1 MRLRRVVCLIALSI
15 LFSCNNVLASTKV
28 NIRTDSDYL
37 VPDNIIV
44 SDSNKNAILSTP
56 AINAEEKV
64 YDFAGVL
71 TDNEESDLYKQINK
85 FITETNMDLVLVTI
99 KDNPV
104 NSSKDYAHNFYSY
117 NFFRDDGVLLL
128 IDFAESEIYMTT
140 NGKAYDLFPDSRMQP
155 ILKNVY
161 GKIIKKEFYTACSF
175 FVNSISGFVGIGKA
189 EKGEDVVIDVDG
201 TVHKESLI
209 IEALVVAFIGTVIIM
224 IVFVSMNKMVK
235 PANSSREF
243 LIKETMVINDISD
256 TFISSSTTK
265 RRRNKS

>member
-1 MRLRRVVCLIALSI
+1 MRLRKIVCLIIVCI
-15 LFSCNNVLASTKV
+15 LFSCNDVLASTKV
-28 NIRTDSDYL
+28 NIRTENDYL
-37 VPDNIIV
+37 IPENIVV
-44 SDSNKNAILSTP
+44 SDSNKNSILSTP

-64 YDFAGVL
+64 YDFAEVL
-71 TDNEESDLYKQINK
+71 TDNEESALYKQINK
-85 FITETNMDLVLVTI
+85 FVTETNMDLVVVTI

-104 NSSKDYAHNFYSY
+104 NSAKDYAHNFYSY
-117 NFFRDDGVLLL
+117 NFFKDDGVLFL

-161 GKIIKKEFYTACSF
+161 GRIMQKEFYTACSI
-175 FVNSISGFVGIGKA
+175 FVNSISGFVGIGEV

-209 IEALVVAFIGTVIIM
+209 IEALVIALIGTVIGM
-224 IVFVSMNKMVK
+224 IVLVSMNKMVK
-235 PANSSREF
+235 PATSSREF
-243 LIKETMVINDISD
+243 LVKESMVINDISD
-256 TFISSSTTK
+256 VFISSNTTR